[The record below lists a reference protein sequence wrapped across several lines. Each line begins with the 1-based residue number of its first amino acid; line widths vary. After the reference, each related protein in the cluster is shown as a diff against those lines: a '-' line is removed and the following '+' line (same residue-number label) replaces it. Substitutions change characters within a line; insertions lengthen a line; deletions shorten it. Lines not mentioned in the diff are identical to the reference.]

1 MHCVM
6 ELSEFAKSAAKL
18 GMTEDERH
26 NITMRIAED
35 PMAGDL
41 IQGTG
46 GARKLRFPYGGKGK
60 SGGVRVIT
68 YFAAEDVPVFL
79 LNVYSKGVRINMTKA
94 ERNEV
99 KKALATI
106 ADDYRAQVQEKLAR
120 VETA

>member
-1 MHCVM
+1 MHCVI
-6 ELSEFAKSAAKL
+6 ETDSFAKSAANL
-18 GMTEDERH
+18 GMTEEERH
-26 NITMRIAED
+26 KITMRIADD
-35 PMAGDL
+35 PKAGNL
-41 IQGTG
+41 IPGTG
-46 GARKLRFPYGGKGK
+46 GARKLRFPYGGRGK

-68 YFAAEDVPVFL
+68 YYAAEDIPVFL

>member
-1 MHCVM
+1 MHCVI
-6 ELSEFAKSAAKL
+6 ELSEFSRSAAKL

-26 NITMRIAED
+26 KITMRIAND

-41 IQGTG
+41 ITGTG

-94 ERNEV
+94 EKNEV

>member
-1 MHCVM
+1 MRCVM

-26 NITMRIAED
+26 KITMRIAED

-41 IQGTG
+41 IPGTG

-68 YFAAEDVPVFL
+68 YYAAEDVPVFL

>member
-1 MHCVM
+1 MHCVI
-6 ELSEFAKSAAKL
+6 ETDAFAKSAAKL
-18 GMTEDERH
+18 GMTEEERH
-26 NITMRIAED
+26 KITMRIAND

-41 IQGTG
+41 IPGTG